1 VSATKPAEQ
10 HSETTA
16 TRRGVLMV
24 NTQARSGADAYASAK
39 KLLQQRGF
47 VLDEFHAVPEPARI
61 SGLVGQAVAQG
72 HDLIVGGS
80 DGTISAAGNVLQ
92 GKDVTCGILP
102 LGTANSFAR
111 GLDLPLDLTAA
122 VDVLVHGRNERGR
135 LLGRFSYP
143 AVASLVLP
151 SFKPFGCVLTLA
163 SGERRNLPAAL
174 EIRIANTLYEGG
186 VEGAPDAS
194 ATSGDLVVHIVT
206 GASKWRLVKTWAKI
220 VAGLEPDGPGYARR
234 TPEHRNRAAAV
245 CQSRW
250 RSGDDEPIDVRI
262 ARKALRVMVPRWAAA
277 ISRVREPLPADHPR
291 ISRRAAEIWNA
302 HARTLSGAV
311 AGRPARTACLH
322 SACRRVGRGS
332 IRRAARLE
340 LQHLGVG
347 NRLRRRRR
355 RGDLLGFRGL
365 VLNQISK
372 ASANCTF
379 RWRLRRRQVT
389 VGAILSPPDA
399 PRGRQHAYGLGACV

>member
-135 LLGRFSYP
+135 SRGVSTRPISP
-143 AVASLVLP
+143 RPPQSASRPRSTAATRINSNICSAV
-151 SFKPFGCVLTLA
+151 
-163 SGERRNLPAAL
+163 
-174 EIRIANTLYEGG
+174 
-186 VEGAPDAS
+186 S
-194 ATSGDLVVHIVT
+194 ATRPLRAWCCP
-206 GASKWRLVKTWAKI
+206 ASNRSAACSRLLPVS
-220 VAGLEPDGPGYARR
+220 
-234 TPEHRNRAAAV
+234 AAI
-245 CQSRW
+245 SPLRW
-250 RSGDDEPIDVRI
+250 RSASPTRSTK
-262 ARKALRVMVPRWAAA
+262 AASKALRTPARPAA
-277 ISRVREPLPADHPR
+277 IWSY
-291 ISRRAAEIWNA
+291 IS
-302 HARTLSGAV
+302 S
-311 AGRPARTACLH
+311 PAR
-322 SACRRVGRGS
+322 RNGG
-332 IRRAARLE
+332 
-340 LQHLGVG
+340 
-347 NRLRRRRR
+347 
-355 RGDLLGFRGL
+355 
-365 VLNQISK
+365 
-372 ASANCTF
+372 
-379 RWRLRRRQVT
+379 W
-389 VGAILSPPDA
+389 
-399 PRGRQHAYGLGACV
+399 